1 MTQRT
6 TQAKKNKP
14 TKVSTVE
21 ENYGVKFNVR
31 QKNMNLA
38 TYFEQQG
45 LPSLAK
51 VLRKTEQHIQ
61 HS

>member
-1 MTQRT
+1 MPQVKPR
-6 TQAKKNKP
+6 KNKP

-21 ENYGVKFNVR
+21 ENYGVTFDV
-31 QKNMNLA
+31 QKNMDLA

-51 VLRKTEQHIQ
+51 VLRKTEQHIGAL
-61 HS
+61 